1 MKKIEEYVRSIPD
14 FPEKGII
21 FRDITSVL
29 QDADGLKLAIDSMI
43 KLLDGVDFD
52 VVVGTESRGFIF
64 GVPIAYALGKPFVPV
79 RKKGKLPCETISEKY
94 DLEYGS
100 AEIETVSYT
109 HLGYAVRK
117 LVVNGEEVQ
126 DQIKDNVYTVQNVSG
141 DVAVSVSFR
150 PPVMDPQHYEYA
162 ASLTFDTLYNY
173 YGSPYDIMKNWEPK
187 SSVDTYNNGR
197 VYRNWYTCLLYTS
210 RCV

>member
-1 MKKIEEYVRSIPD
+1 MGS
-14 FPEKGII
+14 
-21 FRDITSVL
+21 T
-29 QDADGLKLAIDSMI
+29 
-43 KLLDGVDFD
+43 D
-52 VVVGTESRGFIF
+52 VYKRQ
-64 GVPIAYALGKPFVPV
+64 
-79 RKKGKLPCETISEKY
+79 
-94 DLEYGS
+94 
-100 AEIETVSYT
+100 
-109 HLGYAVRK
+109 
-117 LVVNGEEVQ
+117 EVQ

-197 VYRNWYTCLLYTS
+197 VYRNWYTKGQWSWLQYDWDDKIDINYLNVYWSVNDLNTPTSVSYTHLDIPEL
-210 RCV
+210 